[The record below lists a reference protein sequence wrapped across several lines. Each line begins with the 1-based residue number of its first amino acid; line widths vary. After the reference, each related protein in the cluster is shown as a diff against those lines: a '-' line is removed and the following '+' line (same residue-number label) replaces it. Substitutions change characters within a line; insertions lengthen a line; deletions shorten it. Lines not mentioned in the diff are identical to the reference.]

1 MQQYNNIETGY
12 ITTSKDFYRSTTMA
26 LREEG
31 VNDVVDDYYLTD
43 GLSDSES
50 VHVNSAFYGDSCDYV
65 YSDWNQSMNLKLSS
79 IFEHEQ
85 EESKLKGDFIITCI
99 VTDIGEEYEVLDY
112 TVDEMWYDEEVRSL
126 VLQELEYDKYPDL
139 GMSSGD
145 IGEFKLKVSSQYTE
159 DYYGEADVDIQV
171 EVL

>member
-31 VNDVVDDYYLTD
+31 VSDVVDDYYLTD

-65 YSDWNQSMNLKLSS
+65 YSDWN
-79 IFEHEQ
+79 
-85 EESKLKGDFIITCI
+85 
-99 VTDIGEEYEVLDY
+99 
-112 TVDEMWYDEEVRSL
+112 
-126 VLQELEYDKYPDL
+126 
-139 GMSSGD
+139 
-145 IGEFKLKVSSQYTE
+145 
-159 DYYGEADVDIQV
+159 
-171 EVL
+171 

>member
-31 VNDVVDDYYLTD
+31 CSDVVDDYYLTD

-65 YSDWNQSMNLKLSS
+65 YSDWN
-79 IFEHEQ
+79 
-85 EESKLKGDFIITCI
+85 
-99 VTDIGEEYEVLDY
+99 
-112 TVDEMWYDEEVRSL
+112 
-126 VLQELEYDKYPDL
+126 
-139 GMSSGD
+139 
-145 IGEFKLKVSSQYTE
+145 
-159 DYYGEADVDIQV
+159 
-171 EVL
+171 